1 MCPHCK
7 EVVRVPGASA
17 AVKEQGQHAAPAAAM
32 SPEPGSQSGA
42 STLGGVMV
50 LGVGTQ
56 SSSDQPQPAGDE
68 TRLHYDFLA
77 PPQAADELGRLG
89 PYRVL
94 QVLRAGGMGVVFRA
108 EDPQLQRLVA
118 LKAMLPGL
126 AASDSAKQRFLRE
139 ARAAAAIKHD
149 HIVTIHQ
156 VGEDRGV
163 PFLAMEFLE
172 GESLDE
178 RLKRESKLPL
188 AEVLR
193 IGREMAE
200 GLAAAHERGL
210 IHRDIKPANV
220 WLEGEKGRVKI
231 LDFGLARAVGQEN
244 QLTQQGA
251 IIGTPA
257 YMAPEQAQGKSL
269 DQRCDLFSLG
279 CVLYRIA
286 TGEPPFRGTD
296 MISTLMAVAIE
307 NPRPPHDLDATLPPS
322 LSELIMGLLAKEPG
336 DRPPSA
342 QAVAETLDRIS
353 RELAA
358 GPASV
363 ETKAGT
369 PQRATNAQPAGRGR
383 RNWRIA
389 IAMAAALALLSPLS
403 YWLGLL
409 IIRVTTDKG
418 TLVIESED
426 PTVAVNITEKG
437 GATVRYGVDGTEI
450 RLKPGQYGI
459 ELIDSKDGLK
469 LSAKD
474 FTITRGG
481 RLPIQI
487 RWEKKDYTV
496 PQQTMF
502 SPTFKNS
509 LGMEFVLVPKGK
521 SWLGGGGGKAGDKE
535 VEIREDFYLGK
546 YEVTQEEWQKITG
559 ANPSHFS
566 RQGPDKDAV
575 KEIPD
580 ADLKRFPV
588 EGISWDDTQS
598 FVESLNARVKE
609 AGWVYR
615 LPKQAEW
622 EYACRGGPL
631 ADRFESAFDFY
642 CEKPTNQLLPDQ
654 ANILGK
660 GRTCKVG
667 SYKPNR
673 LGLHDMHGNVWEWCD
688 DLFDPKDPA
697 TASLR
702 AIRGGC
708 WVDESENCQAAVR
721 HATAPSVRSHFS
733 ACALARVPAGKETV
747 KVPPEE

>member
-1 MCPHCK
+1 VASEGIIARLVDRLSKLRPGDVSAVEK
-7 EVVRVPGASA
+7 KTEAVRVPGASA
-17 AVKEQGQHAAPAAAM
+17 AVKEQPQH
-32 SPEPGSQSGA
+32 
-42 STLGGVMV
+42 
-50 LGVGTQ
+50 
-56 SSSDQPQPAGDE
+56 AGDE
-68 TRLHYDFLA
+68 TGTDYDFLA

-94 QVLRAGGMGVVFRA
+94 EVLGAGGMGVVFRA
-108 EDPQLQRLVA
+108 EDPHLQRLVA

-126 AASDSAKQRFLRE
+126 AASGSAKQRFLRE

-156 VGEDRGV
+156 VGEDRGA
-163 PFLAMEFLE
+163 PFLAMEYLE
-172 GESLDE
+172 GEPLDE

-193 IGREMAE
+193 IGRELAE

-220 WLEGEKGRVKI
+220 WLEGKKGRVKI

-244 QLTQQGA
+244 QLTQQRA

-257 YMAPEQAQGKSL
+257 YMAPEQARGKSV

-279 CVLYRIA
+279 CVLYRMA
-286 TGEPPFRGTD
+286 TSEPPFGGTD
-296 MISTLMAVAIE
+296 MISTLMAVAVE
-307 NPRPPHDLDATLPPS
+307 NPQPPHDQDATLPPA
-322 LSELIMGLLAKEPG
+322 LSELIMGLLAKDPE
-336 DRPPSA
+336 DRPASA

-358 GPASV
+358 GPAAV
-363 ETKAGT
+363 QTKAGT
-369 PQRATNAQPAGRGR
+369 PEQTTKAQPVGRGHSR
-383 RNWRIA
+383 RRIA
-389 IAMAAALALLSPLS
+389 IAMAVALALLVPLG
-403 YWLGLL
+403 YWLGTV

-426 PTVAVNITEKG
+426 PTVAVTITAKG
-437 GATVRYGVDGTEI
+437 GATVRYGVDVKEI
-450 RLKPGQYGI
+450 RLKPGEYGI
-459 ELIDSKDGLK
+459 ELIDAKDGLK
-469 LSAKD
+469 LSAKE
-474 FTITRGG
+474 FTITRGD
-481 RLPIQI
+481 RLPIQV
-487 RWEKKDYTV
+487 RWEKKDDTV
-496 PQQTMF
+496 PKEGTHPPPF
-502 SPTFKNS
+502 RNS

-521 SWLGGGGGKAGDKE
+521 SWLGGGGGKPGDKE
-535 VEIREDFYLGK
+535 VIIREDFYLGK

-566 RQGPDKDAV
+566 REGLGKHAV
-575 KEIPD
+575 KDIPD

-588 EGISWDDTQS
+588 EGVSWDDIQS
-598 FVESLNARVKE
+598 FVESLNAGVKE
-609 AGWVYR
+609 AGWIYR

-642 CEKPTNQLLPDQ
+642 CEKPTNQLQPDQ
-654 ANILGK
+654 ANILPK

-697 TASLR
+697 KASLR
-702 AIRGGC
+702 VIRGGC
-708 WVDESENCQAAVR
+708 WIDTSGNCRTANR
-721 HATAPSVRSHFS
+721 HATAPSVRSHFFGVRV
-733 ACALARVPAGKETV
+733 ARVPVGKEIV